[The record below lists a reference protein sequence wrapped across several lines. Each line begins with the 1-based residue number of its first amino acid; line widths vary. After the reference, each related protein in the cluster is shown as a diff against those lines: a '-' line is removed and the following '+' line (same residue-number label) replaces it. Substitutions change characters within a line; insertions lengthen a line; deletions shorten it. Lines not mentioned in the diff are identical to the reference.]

1 MASLLASG
9 FSVRDVRET
18 VVHMLQHPMALRGSS
33 LLSTP
38 VSYVVATFQMWELR
52 FKYNLNEIDFKI
64 QFFSLTSYISSLSQL
79 QVAS

>member
-52 FKYNLNEIDFKI
+52 FKYN
-64 QFFSLTSYISSLSQL
+64 
-79 QVAS
+79 